1 MTKLAY
7 LLIAAAPLAACSSP
21 VSFSTPVG
29 INLKAKSGDV
39 ATGAITES
47 KDITTES
54 GNPYGAFISDA
65 MMKLGGKDP
74 STIELNSL
82 TLTLGGTS
90 TGVTTLQDVFT
101 GTVDVAFITND
112 TNITYD
118 AGTISNPMG
127 VGPLGLDVT
136 FDYSKVSAADQP
148 KFMTGSFKVVLRG
161 TAQGTFATKG
171 AEADLLTSFTF
182 DALE

>member
-1 MTKLAY
+1 MHKLAY
-7 LLIAAAPLAACSSP
+7 LLLAAPLVACNNP

-29 INLKAKSGDV
+29 INMKAKSGDV
-39 ATGAITES
+39 MTGAITES

-65 MMKLGGKDP
+65 MMKLGGKNP
-74 STIELNSL
+74 STIEVNSL
-82 TLTLGGTS
+82 TLTLGGNS
-90 TGVTTLQDVFT
+90 TGVTTLDQVFT

-118 AGTISNPMG
+118 VGTISNPTG
-127 VGPLGLDVT
+127 VGPVNLGVT

-161 TAQGTFATKG
+161 TAQGTFASAS
-171 AEADLLTSFTF
+171 AEADLLTTFTF